1 MAGAA
6 AEKDAEV
13 RQAARGSAN
22 LKHTAAME
30 DKVGTRTA
38 RRRTGRRIAL
48 ALRSNS
54 TAGTWC
60 YNSWE
65 WLSTVGHCEGAH
77 GEEGYAS
84 SSQLDVSLG

>member
-1 MAGAA
+1 MEKE
-6 AEKDAEV
+6 AEA
-13 RQAARGSAN
+13 RRAARGSGN

-38 RRRTGRRIAL
+38 RRRTGRRIAR
-48 ALRSNS
+48 ALRNSS

-60 YNSWE
+60 YNSRE
-65 WLSTVGHCEGAH
+65 WLSTVDPCEGAH

-84 SSQLDVSLG
+84 SSELDMSPG